1 VELAAKGYI
10 SLSDSESDHIKPL
23 PARTQPIILD
33 DGDIY
38 SIPQNPKVNPKP
50 KPMEPD
56 LEFSDE
62 EFPELLQQARERER
76 LKALAREKASKS
88 FEEQNHTSNE
98 LDDDDD
104 IFQTENSMAHADPII
119 QVLVT
124 SQIDGTKPLLVKRKL
139 SQRLKEVRLAWC
151 DHQANEGQPMGS
163 EVKDSIFLTWRGKR
177 LYDVTTC
184 KSLDLNIDS
193 LGKLSSQGEGVD
205 NNGRV
210 HLESWT
216 EEVFKAYQKKLAARL
231 QSEQNGVDEEEVVEK
246 QVVVQKTRLFLR
258 SRELGEY
265 KLMVKPT
272 TPIEKLITAFRE
284 NKGVSDNQE
293 VSLHVD
299 GEKLDPAWKIEDTEL
314 EDKDVV
320 EVHIK

>member
-1 VELAAKGYI
+1 LKLATKSYI
-10 SLSDSESDHIKPL
+10 SLSESDSEDVKPL

-33 DGDIY
+33 DDDIY
-38 SIPQNPKVNPKP
+38 SIPQQPKP
-50 KPMEPD
+50 KPKPKPVEIDPE
-56 LEFSDE
+56 LSDE
-62 EFPELLQQARERER
+62 EFPELVQQARERER

-98 LDDDDD
+98 LDDD
-104 IFQTENSMAHADPII
+104 IFQTDSSMANADLII
-119 QVLVT
+119 EVLVT

-163 EVKDSIFLTWRGKR
+163 EIKDSIFLTWRGKR

-184 KSLDLNIDS
+184 KSLNLNIDS
-193 LGKLSSQGEGVD
+193 SGKISSQGEGVD
-205 NNGRV
+205 TNGRV
-210 HLESWT
+210 HLEAWT
-216 EEVFKAYQKKLAARL
+216 EDIFKSYQKKQAAKL
-231 QSEQNGVDEEEVVEK
+231 QKEQNGVDEEEVVEEEA
-246 QVVVQKTRLFLR
+246 VVQKIRLFLR
-258 SRELGEY
+258 SRELGEF
-265 KLMVKPT
+265 KLQVKPT
-272 TPIEKLITAFRE
+272 TPIEKLIAAFRQ
-284 NKGVSDNQE
+284 NKKISDNQE
-293 VSLHVD
+293 ISLHVD

>member
-1 VELAAKGYI
+1 LKLATKSYI
-10 SLSDSESDHIKPL
+10 SLSESDSEDVKPL

-33 DGDIY
+33 DDDIY
-38 SIPQNPKVNPKP
+38 SIPQQPKP
-50 KPMEPD
+50 KPKPKPVEIDPE
-56 LEFSDE
+56 LSDE
-62 EFPELLQQARERER
+62 EFPELVQQARERER

-98 LDDDDD
+98 LDDD
-104 IFQTENSMAHADPII
+104 IFQTDSSMANADLII
-119 QVLVT
+119 EVLVT

-163 EVKDSIFLTWRGKR
+163 EIKDSIFLTWRGKR

-184 KSLDLNIDS
+184 KSLNLNIDS
-193 LGKLSSQGEGVD
+193 SGKISSQGEGVD
-205 NNGRV
+205 TNGRV
-210 HLESWT
+210 HLEAWT
-216 EEVFKAYQKKLAARL
+216 EDIFKSYQKKQAAKL
-231 QSEQNGVDEEEVVEK
+231 QK
-246 QVVVQKTRLFLR
+246 IRLFLR
-258 SRELGEY
+258 SRELGEF
-265 KLMVKPT
+265 KLQVKPT
-272 TPIEKLITAFRE
+272 TPIEKLIAAFRQ
-284 NKGVSDNQE
+284 NKKISDNQE
-293 VSLHVD
+293 ISLHVD